1 MRKPKARSFNQLN
14 RVFKDVHGDHNYCT
28 RLAFSV
34 ITGKS
39 AGKAIAIAKR
49 YVDGF
54 ELGKGLHMG
63 QIRDYFEAE
72 FGDDFIIHGGGFN
85 TSAYEGRQFATVARE
100 LQAAGGRWVITVA
113 NSKDG
118 HAIAI
123 RNGEIVDFTSADS
136 KRKVFSVM
144 QFDDLPQA

>member
-1 MRKPKARSFNQLN
+1 MRKPKARSYNQLN

-54 ELGKGLHMG
+54 ELGKGLHMS

-72 FGDDFIIHGGGFN
+72 FGDFPQEFYVALQQRAVLDERAARLKHVKKHGILMRR
-85 TSAYEGRQFATVARE
+85 GRFLV
-100 LQAAGGRWVITVA
+100 
-113 NSKDG
+113 S
-118 HAIAI
+118 
-123 RNGEIVDFTSADS
+123 
-136 KRKVFSVM
+136 FS
-144 QFDDLPQA
+144 